1 MKIRADVEYQ
11 EVIPR
16 FHLPV
21 QRMEMTR
28 KIRCYVYPLAL
39 VILPWKILCHATH
52 IFWRDLFYW
61 NEDILEQK
69 KGRIE

>member
-1 MKIRADVEYQ
+1 MKIRAEVEFN

-21 QRMEMTR
+21 ERFQHSR
-28 KIRCYVYPLAL
+28 KIRCYTFPLAL

-61 NEDILEQK
+61 NEDIMDQK
-69 KGRIE
+69 KGRIR